1 MLVAQVMNPDARRV
15 VEGTSL
21 REAVEHLV
29 ASQVSDLAVVDVR
42 GHLVG
47 ILSEGDVL
55 RTLIP
60 DLNEVVSAGGS
71 LNDAC
76 RFFLESGPHLAEQK
90 IDPLLIRNP
99 ITVSPED
106 PLLKVATVMVDRML
120 RRVPVVDEGR
130 FVGSISRAD
139 LAWALIRGDD
149 EDSSLETKR

>member
-1 MLVAQVMNPDARRV
+1 MLVAQVMNSDARRV
-15 VEGTSL
+15 LEGTSL

-29 ASQVSDLAVVDVR
+29 ASQVSDLAVVDSR
-42 GHLVG
+42 DHLVG

-55 RTLIP
+55 CVLIP

-71 LNDAC
+71 LNDVC
-76 RFFLESGPHLAEQK
+76 RFFLENGPQLAEQK
-90 IDPLLIRNP
+90 IDPLIIRNP
-99 ITVSPED
+99 ISVAPDD

-120 RRVPVVDEGR
+120 RRVPVVDGGL

-149 EDSSLETKR
+149 EGDKRAI